1 MTASWLTVDTLS
13 ERSVW
18 PSLNEISHGVDRI
31 VIHECGQF
39 VIYELD
45 KTMSGH
51 CIYDRVKV
59 LSYKKRGWFRRE
71 ITDREA
77 LEAAIIYAKES
88 DAATSPYRAMA
99 AEIIEIQSVVDNL
112 L

>member
-1 MTASWLTVDTLS
+1 M
-13 ERSVW
+13 
-18 PSLNEISHGVDRI
+18 PS
-31 VIHECGQF
+31 
-39 VIYELD
+39 
-45 KTMSGH
+45 H
-51 CIYDRVKV
+51 CIYDKGKTF
-59 LSYKKRGWFRRE
+59 SYGKRGWFRRE

-112 L
+112 